1 MRQNAILTKKRHFL
15 QKKGASNFNTPYS
28 KVLQQNKF
36 FLILHERGQHPKV
49 GHSFCLVLGL
59 LDLFYQV
66 SFLCGCSL
74 VFEINTIQLCMEYCC
89 KVLTGASSC
98 YLDIL
103 DKLQRWISMTIDPSP
118 GVSLEPLAYHQNVA
132 SLNLFYRFNWIGWA
146 GSTSSFS
153 WWVHSIF

>member
-1 MRQNAILTKKRHFL
+1 MRQNAILTKKDNFYK
-15 QKKGASNFNTPYS
+15 KKGASNFNTPYS
-28 KVLQQNKF
+28 KVLQQIKF
-36 FLILHERGQHPKV
+36 FLTIHERGQHPKV

-74 VFEINTIQLCMEYCC
+74 AFEIITIQLYMEYCC

-98 YLDIL
+98 YLDML
-103 DKLQRWISMTIDPSP
+103 AKLQRWISMTIDPSP

-132 SLNLFYRFNWIGWA
+132 SLNLFYRLNWIGWA
-146 GSTSSFS
+146 GSTSSFY